1 MSHATLAKA
10 YFQARTQK
18 TELSLLNQAVVVVAG
33 IVLLAVS
40 AHVKI
45 PFYPVP
51 VTMQTLVVLMIG
63 MTYGTRLGGV
73 TLLAYLANGAIGLPV
88 FASGAGWA
96 YMMGPT
102 GGYLLGFFV
111 SAIVLG
117 QLAEMGWGK
126 SLAST
131 AAAMVIGNVVIYAFG
146 VFWLSQMIGLEK
158 AFQFGLAPFIYGD
171 LLKIVIAAGLMP
183 FAWKAVQ
190 KLVSKD
196 DA

>member
-18 TELSLLNQAVVVVAG
+18 TELSLLNQAVLVVAG

-102 GGYLLGFFV
+102 GSYLMGFFV

>member
-18 TELSLLNQAVVVVAG
+18 TELSLLNQAVLVVAG

>member
-1 MSHATLAKA
+1 MSHVTLAKA

-18 TELSLLNQAVVVVAG
+18 TEFSLLNQAVLVVAG
-33 IVLLAVS
+33 IALLAIS

-73 TLLAYLANGAIGLPV
+73 TLLAYLGNGAIGLPV

-111 SAIVLG
+111 AAIVLG

-131 AAAMVIGNVVIYAFG
+131 AAAMVIGNVVIYSFG

-158 AFQFGLAPFIYGD
+158 AFQFGLLPFVYGD
-171 LLKIVIAAGLMP
+171 ALKIVIAAGLMP

-190 KLVSKD
+190 KLISKT

>member
-88 FASGAGWA
+88 FPSGAGWA